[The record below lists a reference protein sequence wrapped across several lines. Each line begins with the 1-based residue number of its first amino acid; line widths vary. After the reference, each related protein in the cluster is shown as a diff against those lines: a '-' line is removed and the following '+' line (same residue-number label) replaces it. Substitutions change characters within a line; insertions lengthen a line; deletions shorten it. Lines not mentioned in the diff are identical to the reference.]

1 MGTPQD
7 PLAEQYARLEAGGLE
22 LLEPPRWVSAI
33 GSKIDLVWSKYSN
46 LLKPRVMA
54 LPPYGLSNTL
64 RTNSGPCNVMLRPF
78 RISSVGTAR
87 SARNHD
93 WIQTDRVL

>member
-54 LPPYGLSNTL
+54 LPLPTAFRRRYAPILDLVTL
-64 RTNSGPCNVMLRPF
+64 CYVRFGSL
-78 RISSVGTAR
+78 
-87 SARNHD
+87 
-93 WIQTDRVL
+93 L